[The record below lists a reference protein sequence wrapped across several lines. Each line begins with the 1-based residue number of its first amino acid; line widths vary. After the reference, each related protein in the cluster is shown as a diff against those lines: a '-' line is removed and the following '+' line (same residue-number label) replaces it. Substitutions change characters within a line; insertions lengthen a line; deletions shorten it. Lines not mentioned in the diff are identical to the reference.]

1 MMEDISILR
10 SVELFNE
17 LTDDELD
24 KVSKHLSSLDL
35 PKGTILFKIRDFG
48 DELYIITEGKIRIS
62 REVGNVE
69 LVFTTL
75 GKGTF
80 FGEIAV
86 IDELYRS
93 ASATADEDCK
103 LLVLS
108 RKTLEDLATHNPLIA
123 YKMLYTIAKVLS
135 RRIRRSNE
143 AMETYIRINQA
154 LVDNTGFRDLYKG
167 VIS

>member
-1 MMEDISILR
+1 MMEDKSILR

-17 LTDDELD
+17 LTDEELG
-24 KVSKHLSSLDL
+24 KVAKHLSALDL
-35 PKGTILFKIRDFG
+35 AKGSVLFKIRDFG

-62 REVGNVE
+62 REVGDVE

-93 ASATADEDCK
+93 ASATAEDDCA

-108 RKTLEDLATHNPLIA
+108 RKTLEDLAAHEPLIA
-123 YKMLYTIAKVLS
+123 YKLLYTIAKVLS

-154 LVDNTGFRDLYKG
+154 LVDNPGFTDLYKG

>member
-1 MMEDISILR
+1 MEDFSTLR
-10 SVELFNE
+10 TVELFNE
-17 LTDDELD
+17 LNEDELS
-24 KVSKHLSSLDL
+24 KVSRHLSALDL
-35 PKGTILFKIRDFG
+35 PKGSVLFKIRDFG

-62 REVGNVE
+62 REVGDVE

-103 LLVLS
+103 LLLLS
-108 RKTLEDLATHNPLIA
+108 RKALEELATREPLIA
-123 YKMLYTIAKVLS
+123 YKLIYTVAKVLS

-167 VIS
+167 VIN

>member
-1 MMEDISILR
+1 MEDNSVLR
-10 SVELFNE
+10 TVELFNE
-17 LTDDELD
+17 LSDEELE
-24 KVSKHLSSLDL
+24 KVSRHLSALDL
-35 PKGTILFKIRDFG
+35 PKGATLFKIRDFG

-62 REVGNVE
+62 REVGDVE

-93 ASATADEDCK
+93 ASATADEDSK
-103 LLVLS
+103 LLVLG
-108 RKTLEDLATHNPLIA
+108 RKTLEELAAHEPLIA
-123 YKMLYTIAKVLS
+123 YKLLYTIAKVLS

-154 LVDNTGFRDLYKG
+154 LVDNAGFRELYKG